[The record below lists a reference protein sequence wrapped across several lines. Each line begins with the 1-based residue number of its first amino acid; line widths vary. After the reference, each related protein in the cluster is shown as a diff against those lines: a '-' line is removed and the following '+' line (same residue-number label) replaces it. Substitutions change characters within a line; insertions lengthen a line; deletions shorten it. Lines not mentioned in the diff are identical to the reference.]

1 MVPGPMRNSR
11 SAPRPPSLR
20 ADWKP
25 VPLIGELSGLW
36 FSVGVDEGIRVTAVR
51 FVRFPSGDD
60 GTTIDELLAL
70 TAMFPPDC
78 S

>member
-1 MVPGPMRNSR
+1 
-11 SAPRPPSLR
+11 
-20 ADWKP
+20 
-25 VPLIGELSGLW
+25 VPLIDELSGLW

-60 GTTIDELLAL
+60 GTTIDELVAL
-70 TAMFPPDC
+70 TAIFPPDC